1 MQLYPKNLYTQVTG
15 FLFPCSQLH
24 VFNIDFVMSPN
35 QYLYVG
41 FVFAAKAKQYAKQAE
56 SAY

>member
-15 FLFPCSQLH
+15 SLFPCSLQLH

-41 FVFAAKAKQYAKQAE
+41 FVFAV
-56 SAY
+56 